1 MFSGVTHLSFDAKN
15 RLAIP
20 VRYRDNF
27 IVDGKIRAVI
37 TLDSPKC
44 LLIYPENTWN
54 LVRNKIFN
62 LSTSVHPLIKSYQRL
77 ILGHAEVI
85 DADKI
90 GRILIPSNLKK
101 ATSLL
106 KDVILVG
113 MGNRFELWDKIKFNE
128 EIEKALKVKQ
138 EDLVTLLNDFTL

>member
-20 VRYRDNF
+20 TRYRGNF
-27 IVDGKIRAVI
+27 IIDGKIRAVI
-37 TLDSPKC
+37 TLDSSQC
-44 LLIYPENTWN
+44 LLIYPEITWN
-54 LVRNKIFN
+54 IVRNKIFN

-77 ILGHAEVI
+77 VLGHAEVI

-101 ATSLL
+101 ATSLN

-113 MGNRFELWDKIKFNE
+113 MGNRFELWDTIRFNK
-128 EIEKALKVKQ
+128 EIENALKVKQ
-138 EDLVTLLNDFTL
+138 EDLVTLLNNFSL